1 MKRIVVIG
9 GGYAGTA
16 LARGLD
22 KSADVVLVEPRDR
35 FVHNVAAI
43 RAVADPSIFDR
54 AAFAYDRLL
63 HRGRVIRE
71 RATAVTGTSV
81 TLSNGDVLE
90 ADAVVVATGS
100 TYAKPFK
107 PATDNTDDMRVAI
120 DEAHQRVRAAES
132 IAIVG
137 AGAVG
142 TELAGELAA
151 GLPGRTIHLINA
163 APTLF
168 PGYGPSL
175 GRKLS
180 SQLQALG
187 VTVIS
192 AASVREPAS
201 MSEPYSGVLELSSG
215 STLTA
220 DLVLPVTG
228 ATPANALLKTLPDV
242 LIDASGRAVVDGWL
256 RPSSAHPSLYAL
268 GDAASIG
275 DAMTVVAVLR
285 QEPWLRKALKS
296 VLDGKPVEELPRY
309 APWPLAPILLPLG
322 PTQGASALPVTSGG
336 LAVGAFLTS
345 MIKGKT
351 LFIPRYRKE
360 FGYA

>member
-1 MKRIVVIG
+1 MKRIVIIG

-22 KSADVVLVEPRDR
+22 RSADVVLVEPRDR

-71 RATAVTGTSV
+71 RATAVTGLSV
-81 TLSNGDVLE
+81 TLSNGDALE
-90 ADAVVVATGS
+90 SDMVVVATGS
-100 TYAKPFK
+100 RYAKPFK
-107 PATDNTDDMRVAI
+107 PATDNTEDLRAAI
-120 DEAHQRVRAAES
+120 EEAHWRASAAES

-151 GLPGRTIHLINA
+151 GLPGRKIHLINA
-163 APTLF
+163 AQTLF

-175 GRKLS
+175 GRKLA
-180 SQLQALG
+180 SQLQSLG
-187 VTVIS
+187 VRVLS
-192 AASVREPAS
+192 GALVRDPVS
-201 MSEPYSGVLELSSG
+201 MSEPYAGTLELSNG
-215 STLTA
+215 STLDA
-220 DLVLPVTG
+220 DLVFPVMG
-228 ATPANALLKTLPDV
+228 STPLSNLLQALPDV
-242 LIDASGRAVVDGWL
+242 RIDASGRALVDGWL
-256 RPSSAHPSLYAL
+256 RPSSAHPSLFAL
-268 GDAASIG
+268 GDAASTG
-275 DAMTVVAVLR
+275 DAMTVVAVMR
-285 QEPWLRKALKS
+285 QAPWLQKTVKA
-296 VLDGKPVEELPRY
+296 VLDGTGVEDLPRY

-322 PTQGASALPVTSGG
+322 PKHGASALPVTSGG
-336 LAVGAFLTS
+336 LAVGALVTS